1 MSLEA
6 NKIAAAILVGG
17 MLTLSTGL
25 IADMIYGG
33 HEGGEEGGEKAAVA
47 TPAAKSAP
55 VEPISGL
62 LASADVAKGEE
73 ISKKCAAC
81 HSFGKGEKAKVGPNL
96 WGVVGGPTAHM
107 EGFNYDD
114 AIKSLNTT
122 WTYENLNHFIDSPK
136 TFAPGTKMS
145 FPGLPKVQD
154 RADIIA
160 WLRTQSDNPPPL
172 PTADEI
178 KAAEDAAKP
187 AEASEE
193 AAPAEAP
200 AAEAPAAETPA
211 AETPADEQAA
221 AEQPEAAPAD
231 EAPAGDDAVSMI
243 ASADPAA
250 GEKVAAKC
258 KACHDFTNDGK
269 NKVGPNLWGVV
280 GGPSAHKEDFNY
292 DDAIKSLNI
301 TWDFANLDKFLTN
314 PKKFAPGT
322 KMTFPGLRK
331 AKDRANLL
339 RWLRDQSDNPV
350 PLPQ

>member
-25 IADMIYGG
+25 IANMIYGG
-33 HEGGEEGGEKAAVA
+33 HEGAEEGGEKAAPA
-47 TPAAKSAP
+47 EPAAKAAP

-62 LASADVAKGEE
+62 LASADTAKGQE
-73 ISKKCAAC
+73 IAKKCAAC

-96 WGVVGGPTAHM
+96 YGVVGGPTAHM

-114 AIKSLNTT
+114 AIKNLKTT
-122 WTYENLNHFIDSPK
+122 WTYENINHFIDNPK
-136 TFAPGTKMS
+136 GFAPGTKMT
-145 FPGLPKVQD
+145 FPGLPKAQD
-154 RADIIA
+154 RADVIA

-172 PTADEI
+172 PTPDEI
-178 KAAEDAAKP
+178 KAAE
-187 AEASEE
+187 EAGK
-193 AAPAEAP
+193 
-200 AAEAPAAETPA
+200 
-211 AETPADEQAA
+211 QAA
-221 AEQPEAAPAD
+221 APEAAPAAA
-231 EAPAGDDAVSMI
+231 APAAAAPAAAQPEAGAQPAAAGGDDAVKLI
-243 ASADPAA
+243 AAADPAA

-258 KACHDFTNDGK
+258 KACHDFTKGGP

-292 DDAIKSLNI
+292 DDAIKNLKI
-301 TWDFANLDKFLTN
+301 TWDLANLDKYLTS

-322 KMTFPGLRK
+322 KMAFPGLPK
-331 AKDRANLL
+331 AQDRANLL
-339 RWLRDQSDNPV
+339 RWLRDQSDSPV